1 MVLEPFQL
9 SLFVFGSGSD
19 SSSLYTKLFFL
30 PSDRH
35 PENNFTETKLNRDLK
50 EIHFKSKTTCYKR
63 SIDIPELFAHGHS
76 YLSRLR

>member
-9 SLFVFGSGSD
+9 SLFVFGSDG
-19 SSSLYTKLFFL
+19 SSLYTKLSFL
-30 PSDRH
+30 PSDRY

-63 SIDIPELFAHGHS
+63 SIGIPELSAHGHS
-76 YLSRLR
+76 YFSRLR